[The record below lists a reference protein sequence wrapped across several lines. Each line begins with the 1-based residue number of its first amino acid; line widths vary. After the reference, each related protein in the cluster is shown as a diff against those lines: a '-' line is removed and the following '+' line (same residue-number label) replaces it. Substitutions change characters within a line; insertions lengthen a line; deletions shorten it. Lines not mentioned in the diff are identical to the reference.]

1 MPQSRRSQINK
12 LLRRANP
19 IPPLYQTGKDLGY
32 GLAGAVDQ
40 LYQTGKDLGYGLAGA
55 VDTFKND
62 DRGEAINRLLKRT
75 VLPRYPVT
83 SLQAGYRAGRK
94 LANPTE
100 ALARAMHFDH
110 QGEKLAETIL
120 GPIDYDYSP
129 VVRTSNT
136 RPLKNGISGKWG
148 DLVGR
153 KSTASKP
160 PSSILPP
167 SAPVDM
173 PDPDPNQAFAREFPD
188 MAKDIAR
195 KSAGLA
201 PEDQAPPAP
210 IGGLYDTGGLDRG
223 DPTSFAPAPAPTPF
237 PPPTPLRRP
246 KPLRRPSPPHTPP
259 VETLVPAWEKREDR
273 RDRLAEKRQSAP
285 DKKVVIK
292 KIARNRRKKK

>member
-1 MPQSRRSQINK
+1 MISAKEGAKAALSRNNQIKK
-12 LLRRANP
+12 LLKKSWP
-19 IPPLYQTGKDLGY
+19 YK
-32 GLAGAVDQ
+32 
-40 LYQTGKDLGYGLAGA
+40 
-55 VDTFKND
+55 
-62 DRGEAINRLLKRT
+62 
-75 VLPRYPVT
+75 
-83 SLQAGYRAGRK
+83 AGRK
-94 LANPTE
+94 LAFPIK
-100 ALARAMHFDH
+100 AFARASGIKKA
-110 QGEKLAETIL
+110 GENLAETVL
-120 GPIDYDYSP
+120 GPIDYEYSP

-136 RPLKNGISGKWG
+136 RPLKDGISGKWG

-188 MAKDIAR
+188 TAKSMQR
-195 KSAGLA
+195 KSLGLA

-223 DPTSFAPAPAPTPF
+223 DPTSFAPAPAPAAA
-237 PPPTPLRRP
+237 
-246 KPLRRPSPPHTPP
+246 RRPSTPHTPP
-259 VETLVPAWEKREDR
+259 VETLVPAWKKREDR